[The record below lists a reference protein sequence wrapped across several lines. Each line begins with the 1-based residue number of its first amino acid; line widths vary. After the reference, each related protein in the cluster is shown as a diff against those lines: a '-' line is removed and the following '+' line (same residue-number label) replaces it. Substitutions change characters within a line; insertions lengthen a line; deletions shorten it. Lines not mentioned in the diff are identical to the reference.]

1 MEAVGLKSGWISN
14 EFGGVE
20 VTTQIPVIY
29 VISDALGETAEFV
42 SRAAAAQFNGTK
54 TRIRRVPYVRDE
66 AHLEEIMEEA
76 KEEDAILVYTL
87 VMKNLRDFLVEKAVE
102 KGLRVVDILGPLIQE
117 LKNQTGKEPSN
128 TPNIIHRLDEQ
139 YFRKV
144 EAIEFAVKYDD
155 GKDSRGVLYADVVL
169 IGVSRTSKTPLSMYL
184 ATKGI
189 KCANI
194 PLVPEVNPPEEIF
207 SISSRKVIGLILRPE
222 LLNTIRTER
231 LKTLGL
237 GSTSDYASV
246 ERIMLE
252 LEYARGIMKR
262 IGCPIIDATGKA
274 VEETASTVLEIIIV
288 SRNNE
293 H

>member
-1 MEAVGLKSGWISN
+1 MDGSE
-14 EFGGVE
+14 
-20 VTTQIPVIY
+20 QMPVIY

-42 SRAAAAQFNGTK
+42 GRAAAAQFLGVK

-66 AHLEEIMEEA
+66 AHLEDIMEEA
-76 KEEDAILVYTL
+76 KNEDAILVYTL
-87 VMKNLRDFLVEKAVE
+87 VLKGLRDYLEKRAFE
-102 KGLRVVDILGPLIQE
+102 KGLKTIDILGPLIGA
-117 LKNQTGKEPSN
+117 LSKQTGLEPTH

-184 ATKGI
+184 AHKGL
-189 KCANI
+189 KAANI
-194 PLVPEVNPPEEIF
+194 PLVPEVNPPDELF
-207 SISSRKVIGLILRPE
+207 RISPKKVIGLTLRPE
-222 LLNTIRTER
+222 LLNQIRTER

-237 GSTSDYASV
+237 GAKADYANL
-246 ERIMLE
+246 ERIVHE

-262 IGCPIIDATGKA
+262 IGCPIVDATGKA
-274 VEETASTVLEIIIV
+274 VEETASIVLEILFKGE
-288 SRNNE
+288 RNV
-293 H
+293 

>member
-1 MEAVGLKSGWISN
+1 MDGTG
-14 EFGGVE
+14 
-20 VTTQIPVIY
+20 QMPVIY

-42 SRAAAAQFNGTK
+42 SRAAAAQFVGIK

-66 AHLEEIMEEA
+66 AHLEEILEEA
-76 KEEDAILVYTL
+76 AAEGAILLYTL
-87 VMKNLRDFLVEKAVE
+87 VLKDLREYLEKRAKE
-102 KGLRVVDILGPLIQE
+102 KGLVTIDILGPLISALSE
-117 LKNQTGKEPSN
+117 QTGLEPTH

-184 ATKGI
+184 AHKGL
-189 KCANI
+189 KAANI
-194 PLVPEVNPPEEIF
+194 PLVPEVNPPEELF
-207 SISSRKVIGLILRPE
+207 TISPRKVMGLTLRPE
-222 LLNTIRTER
+222 LLNQIRTER

-237 GSTSDYASV
+237 GATADYANL
-246 ERIMLE
+246 ERIMQE
-252 LEYARGIMKR
+252 LEYAQSIMKR

-274 VEETASTVLEIIIV
+274 VEETASIVLEILFKGE
-288 SRNNE
+288 RNV
-293 H
+293 